1 MRVTFAIG
9 RLTDRST
16 EIVVMESKERP
27 PIPGPWTLQALV
39 RSPRIL
45 RLLRV

>member
-1 MRVTFAIG
+1 MRVPFAIG

-16 EIVVMESKERP
+16 EIVVMDTGERA
-27 PIPGPWTLQALV
+27 PIPGPWTLQALI
-39 RSPRIL
+39 RSERVL